1 MDRIKDMLVE
11 TIEDFRN
18 EVCYDCRF
26 ENVFDELLVNNDS
39 HKIIIKGDIKI
50 SLFLSQLNYF
60 TLFIISATFSA
71 IVSLVR

>member
-39 HKIIIKGDIKI
+39 HKIIIKGDIKSFI
-50 SLFLSQLNYF
+50 SK
-60 TLFIISATFSA
+60 A
-71 IVSLVR
+71 IENCDREIAF